1 MELNSEYLTERLEI
15 RILEAHFDLAK
26 KLLNYVKKNQEHFYF
41 MYGFV
46 DYDSVEE
53 MYDFLKRRKL
63 TNNPFYGLFLKGS
76 DELIGSISMT
86 GYDKK
91 NGKAEIGYTLDKNF
105 VHQGYMTEAVT
116 FFAEEM
122 MRQGCRKLIAYIDIE
137 NVDSQKVCER
147 CGFIKEARLIKEKF
161 DRHKSEF
168 VDIYLYC
175 KFDS

>member
-91 NGKAEIGYTLDKNF
+91 NGKAE
-105 VHQGYMTEAVT
+105 
-116 FFAEEM
+116 EE
-122 MRQGCRKLIAYIDIE
+122 
-137 NVDSQKVCER
+137 N
-147 CGFIKEARLIKEKF
+147 
-161 DRHKSEF
+161 
-168 VDIYLYC
+168 
-175 KFDS
+175 

>member
-63 TNNPFYGLFLKGS
+63 ANNPFYGLFLKGS

-86 GYDKK
+86 GYDEK
-91 NGKAEIGYTLDKNF
+91 NGIVFCLSSPFGGFGFLRPQSARRQTARPVAVRKYIARRRGRRRGIFPAQENKVWEI
-105 VHQGYMTEAVT
+105 
-116 FFAEEM
+116 
-122 MRQGCRKLIAYIDIE
+122 RRCRFQI
-137 NVDSQKVCER
+137 
-147 CGFIKEARLIKEKF
+147 G
-161 DRHKSEF
+161 
-168 VDIYLYC
+168 
-175 KFDS
+175 